1 MKPLILQYLK
11 NFKLFLC
18 LADLPNLN
26 DLMWAFFQKI
36 EYKNFLLELI
46 KSTFSYLLLFT
57 GNELFKNNSNT
68 LVLYYL
74 HVNPTYPPL
83 I

>member
-36 EYKNFLLELI
+36 EYKNLKNSHCLYQAE
-46 KSTFSYLLLFT
+46 KP
-57 GNELFKNNSNT
+57 GNMIYFIVEG
-68 LVLYYL
+68 
-74 HVNPTYPPL
+74 
-83 I
+83 